1 MIKKLNGYFLTKN
14 VRHKY
19 LIKVRSFSGAKV
31 SCMVDHVKRTL
42 QDDKPDHIIFYAG
55 TNDLRTEKTALQIAK
70 SIMDLTTSLKN
81 NGNSVIVSG
90 MVPRFDNL
98 NNKATE
104 VNSHLVLMCAERN
117 IPFISHSEFDSSK
130 HLNESKL
137 HLNFNCV
144 KDFAENVS
152 AFLTKFD
159 LRQQP
164 KIDLPTSVH
173 LNYERKSHAKETLE
187 SNLPNNDLTSP
198 EEQLHNLRLKIPR
211 QVRLCSFKH
220 KLSEK

>member
-90 MVPRFDNL
+90 IVPRFDNL
-98 NNKATE
+98 NNKATD
-104 VNSHLVLMCAERN
+104 VNNCLVLMCAERN
-117 IPFISHSEFDSSK
+117 IPFISHSESIDCSK

-137 HLNFNCV
+137 HLNFHGV
-144 KDFAENVS
+144 KVFAENFS
-152 AFLTKFD
+152 TFLTKFD
-159 LRQQP
+159 
-164 KIDLPTSVH
+164 
-173 LNYERKSHAKETLE
+173 
-187 SNLPNNDLTSP
+187 
-198 EEQLHNLRLKIPR
+198 
-211 QVRLCSFKH
+211 
-220 KLSEK
+220 